1 MRLTGAA
8 LFLLLPVVAVVQP
21 GQAQRAPIPLLPP
34 SVQYPPPSTLPP
46 ESSPPQQPLSQ
57 QPLTQPPPAAPEQP
71 QWLPRA
77 GAVIQALDKINTE
90 VAVLKLKDGET
101 GQFGSL
107 TIMVKAC
114 VVRPPDVPQDAAA
127 LLSVTDSHPGQ
138 QGFEGWMLKA
148 EPSVS
153 MLQNPI
159 YDLRVMGCIS

>member
-1 MRLTGAA
+1 MKLTLAGF
-8 LFLLLPVVAVVQP
+8 FLLLPVAAVIQP
-21 GQAQRAPIPLLPP
+21 GEAQRAPTPLLPP
-34 SVQYPPPSTLPP
+34 SVQYPPPRALPP
-46 ESSPPQQPLSQ
+46 ESPTPQQPPAQ
-57 QPLTQPPPAAPEQP
+57 EAPPAPEQP
-71 QWLPRA
+71 QWLPQA

-90 VAVLKLKDGET
+90 IAVLKLKDGET

-107 TIMVKAC
+107 TITVKAC
-114 VVRPPDVPQDAAA
+114 VVRPPDQPQDAAA
-127 LLSVTDSHPGQ
+127 LLVVTDSHPGQ